1 MQSYVRTS
9 IVLPKELAEWI
20 KKQAAIENRSINN
33 FIQTIL
39 LEKKREQQNNKKEIT
54 CLSMQ

>member
-1 MQSYVRTS
+1 MQSYERVNLA
-9 IVLPKELAEWI
+9 LPKDLAEWI
-20 KKQAAIENRSINN
+20 KQQAKRENRSINN

-54 CLSMQ
+54 CLSVQ